1 MDAQTLSSVLSR
13 PSLLRNYPMTDLQL
27 LGQQHP
33 YASMIS
39 ALIAIKAHD
48 ENDSVYEYYL
58 SQAAI
63 RVPDRKRLY
72 HLIHAQPDI
81 TVAVAE
87 PMEPA
92 SAGEAAASREMPVP
106 PIEEKT
112 TVLEKPVAAP
122 VPETGNQVIIK
133 EEKPEILKQPEE
145 ESPVKLPGAE
155 ETAKAL
161 MSINEPERQMPAEPP
176 EMKNQEQDAGE
187 EEASLK
193 LPGAEEAAEIL
204 KSINEAELQKA
215 KLPEEGNKEREA
227 VEEEA
232 AGKKHS
238 FTEWLSFIGQKK
250 EVVKETPVQK
260 EIKENAENV
269 EYAFS
274 KANELTE
281 NEEASI
287 KRKAKESLSDD
298 LEWVTETLAKIY
310 ELQKKYDKAEEAYKM
325 LSLKYPDKKAYFAQR
340 IENLKRF
347 KV

>member
-13 PSLLRNYPMTDLQL
+13 PALLRNYPMTDLQL

-33 YASMIS
+33 YASIVS

-48 ENDSVYEYYL
+48 ENDSGYEYYL
-58 SQAAI
+58 NQAAI

-72 HLIHAQPDI
+72 HLIHAQPDMPAKI
-81 TVAVAE
+81 AE
-87 PMEPA
+87 PMEPPA
-92 SAGEAAASREMPVP
+92 EEATASREMPASP
-106 PIEEKT
+106 KEEKPAD
-112 TVLEKPVAAP
+112 LEKPVAASA
-122 VPETGNQVIIK
+122 PETDSPVVIR
-133 EEKPEILKQPEE
+133 EILKQPEE

-155 ETAKAL
+155 ETAEVL
-161 MSINEPERQMPAEPP
+161 RSINEPERQMPAQQP
-176 EMKNQEQDAGE
+176 EMRNQKQDAGE

-193 LPGAEEAAEIL
+193 LPGVEEAVEVL
-204 KSINEAELQKA
+204 KSINETERKKP
-215 KLPEEGNKEREA
+215 KLPEAGNKEREA
-227 VEEEA
+227 DEEES
-232 AGKKHS
+232 AGKKYS

-250 EVVKETPVQK
+250 EAIKETPVQK
-260 EIKENAENV
+260 EIKESADQG
-269 EYAFS
+269 EYKFS
-274 KANELTE
+274 KADELTE
-281 NEEASI
+281 KEEASI

-347 KV
+347 KG